1 MSENRIKERQKALLD
16 AIESMDKGNVEAD
29 VVPETSEIMV
39 GDVVRRLV
47 DSYIAEQREHIV
59 LLVKEVKKL
68 DPKWQ
73 PSQDIAECIEMEID
87 QERALGQ

>member
-1 MSENRIKERQKALLD
+1 MSENRIKERQKALLE
-16 AIESMDKGNVEAD
+16 AIESMDKGNVAAD
-29 VVPETSEIMV
+29 VVPETSKIMV
-39 GDVVRRLV
+39 GDLVRQMV
-47 DSYIAEQREHIV
+47 DSYIAEQREHIMW
-59 LLVKEVKKL
+59 LVKEVKKL